1 MDQKAEWTA
10 ERLAAYI
17 DHTYLKPDATS
28 ATIDRLCDEAVRHG
42 FFSVC
47 VNGMWVARCRA
58 RLAGKAPR
66 IAAVTG
72 FPLGS
77 MSAEALAAETAR
89 AVEDGAG
96 EIDMVLPVG
105 PLLEGDAKTVERHIA
120 LAVKAAG
127 ADVPVKVIL
136 ETGYLND
143 EQKRLACRISEAA
156 GAAFVKTSTGF
167 GPGGATVE
175 DIRLMRAAVS
185 PSIGVKASG
194 GVRDRATAIA
204 MIEAGANRIGT
215 SSGIA
220 IVTPAADAGDG
231 Y

>member
-1 MDQKAEWTA
+1 MERTTEWDA
-10 ERLAAYI
+10 KRLANCI
-17 DHTYLKPDATS
+17 DHTYLKPDATK
-28 ATIDRLCDEAVRHG
+28 AIIDKLCDEAVQYG
-42 FFSVC
+42 FYSVC
-47 VNGMWVARCRA
+47 VNGMWVARCRE
-58 RLAGKAPR
+58 RLAGKPPL

-77 MSAEALAAETAR
+77 MSAEALAYETAK
-89 AVEDGAG
+89 AVEDGAR
-96 EIDMVLPVG
+96 EIDTVLPVG
-105 PLLEGDAKTVERHIA
+105 PLLEGDLKKVERHIS

-127 ADVPVKVIL
+127 VPVKVIL

-143 EQKRLACRISEAA
+143 EQKRVACQISEAA

-185 PSIGVKASG
+185 PSVGVKASG
-194 GVRDRATAIA
+194 GVRDRAKAIA
-204 MIEAGANRIGT
+204 MIEAGASRIGT

-220 IVTPAADAGDG
+220 IVGGAQESGGG